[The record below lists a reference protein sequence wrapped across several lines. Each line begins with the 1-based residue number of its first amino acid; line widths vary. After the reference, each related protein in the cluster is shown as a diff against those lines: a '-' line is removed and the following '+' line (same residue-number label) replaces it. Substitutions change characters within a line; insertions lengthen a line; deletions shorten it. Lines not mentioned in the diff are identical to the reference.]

1 MKLVYT
7 RPNLVLVVQT
17 QSLIEFAG
25 IECVVCNEYA
35 SGAIGE
41 LAPIDAWPE
50 LWVINDEDCDKAES
64 HIEESH
70 TSTQRAEWKCAGC
83 GSLNPATF
91 DLCWH
96 CGSEMTAHLQ
106 NGTSNR

>member
-7 RPNLVLVVQT
+7 HPNLVLVAQT

-25 IECVVCNEYA
+25 IECVVRNEYA

-50 LWVINDEDCDKAES
+50 LWVINDEDCDRAES
-64 HIEESH
+64 LIEESH
-70 TSTQRAEWKCAGC
+70 ASTQEAEWKCAKC
-83 GSLNPATF
+83 GNLNPATF

-96 CGSEMTAHLQ
+96 CGGERLVYLP
-106 NGTSNR
+106 NGTSS